1 MSQPSTAVRL
11 GLVAG
16 GPAWIEWVMRLIPVI
31 DLAHGVAVQAKEGN
45 RAHYAPVRSAM
56 TPGITGDAFALV
68 QAYRDNLAAR
78 ECYLADLD
86 AIQGGE
92 IQRAAIHQLA
102 RAAGPCG
109 LLVDAGTGDPDGVL
123 DVLALGADRVVIGLE
138 TLRSFDN
145 LASIVVAAGPARV
158 VFSLDL
164 RRGQPMLYPDGRE
177 LDGATPAAETLAGR
191 AVAAGVTTLLVLDVG
206 RVGTGGGVDLELV
219 GTLRRSFPSVRLLAG
234 GGVGG
239 PGRPPPDPRGRM
251 RRRAGGYRDPHRAA
265 RCSGRAG
272 PGVAGLRSVEGQH
285 LPVARRLAVV
295 LLHLDLQ

>member
-16 GPAWIEWVMRLIPVI
+16 GPAWIEWVMQLIPVI

-45 RAHYAPVRSAM
+45 RARYAPVRSAM

-68 QAYRDNLAAR
+68 QAYRDHLAAR
-78 ECYLADLD
+78 ECYVADLD

-92 IQRAAIHQLA
+92 IQRRALRELA
-102 RAAGPCG
+102 RAAGLCG
-109 LLVDAGTGDPDGVL
+109 LLVDAGTADPDGAL

-145 LASIVVAAGPARV
+145 LASIVVAAGAARV

-164 RRGQPMLYPDGRE
+164 RRGHPMLHPDSREPDG
-177 LDGATPAAETLAGR
+177 AMPAAETLAGR

-219 GTLRRSFPSVRLLAG
+219 GALRRSFPSVRLLAG

-239 PGRPPPDPRGRM
+239 PEDLDRIRATGCDGVLVATAIHTGRLDAADVLGLASPASVQS
-251 RRRAGGYRDPHRAA
+251 RASTSR
-265 RCSGRAG
+265 
-272 PGVAGLRSVEGQH
+272 
-285 LPVARRLAVV
+285 
-295 LLHLDLQ
+295 